1 MTPGIRAIEASKIT
15 LATFGAIMG
24 AFGVSVW
31 LLERSRGLARG
42 TGRPPYGG
50 GHRLTQEKP
59 SEPSPGR
66 GRGGFLRIL
75 RIRGLGLEDSDLQV
89 VPPTLYTLRGQEP
102 PRN

>member
-1 MTPGIRAIEASKIT
+1 
-15 LATFGAIMG
+15 MG

-42 TGRPPYGG
+42 TGRPPKGG
-50 GHRLTQEKP
+50 GTGWPNEKP

-89 VPPTLYTLRGQEP
+89 VPPTLYTLRGLKASAEFYEHIFIMSLHSVNKLQFT
-102 PRN
+102 